1 MNFQLVKLMLAGT
14 ETMYIAIDHDF
25 LLSNYQ
31 INSIILGQNLL
42 KRKNENW

>member
-1 MNFQLVKLMLAGT
+1 MLAGT

-31 INSIILGQNLL
+31 INSIIHD
-42 KRKNENW
+42 